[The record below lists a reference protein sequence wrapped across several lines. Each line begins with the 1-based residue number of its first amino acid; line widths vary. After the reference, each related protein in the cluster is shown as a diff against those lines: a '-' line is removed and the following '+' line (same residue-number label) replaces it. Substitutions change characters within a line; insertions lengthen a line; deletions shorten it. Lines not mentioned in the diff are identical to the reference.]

1 MPKPE
6 TDMIKLIEGL
16 YVKPKKKK
24 GRTYK
29 KKGIKKSKSDK
40 KRSKKSKKS
49 KKSKSLSGGG
59 KYQLPARYSYYM

>member
-1 MPKPE
+1 M
-6 TDMIKLIEGL
+6 DL
-16 YVKPKKKK
+16 VKYIDEVYKKDCKGKKK

-29 KKGIKKSKSDK
+29 KKRVKKSKPDKKRSK

-49 KKSKSLSGGG
+49 LSGG